1 MRARLFVLAVA
12 LFVLALQWAGE
23 PGRAVAPRPRR
34 QESAVPEKPLPVAA
48 DEAPWPA
55 RARDPFH
62 YELRESEG
70 PRSNERP
77 RFAAASPPIAAA
89 PEPPPRVRL
98 VGLVRR
104 AGELQAALAVDGDVV
119 LASVGDRVLD
129 FTVASL
135 EEEGTVRLRRGEGGD
150 LTLALPEEP

>member
-34 QESAVPEKPLPVAA
+34 QESAVPERPLPVAA

-70 PRSNERP
+70 PRAPGRP
-77 RFAAASPPIAAA
+77 RFAALPPIAAA
-89 PEPPPRVRL
+89 REPPPRVRL

-129 FTVASL
+129 FTIASL
-135 EEEGTVRLRRGEGGD
+135 EDDGTVRLRRGEGGD